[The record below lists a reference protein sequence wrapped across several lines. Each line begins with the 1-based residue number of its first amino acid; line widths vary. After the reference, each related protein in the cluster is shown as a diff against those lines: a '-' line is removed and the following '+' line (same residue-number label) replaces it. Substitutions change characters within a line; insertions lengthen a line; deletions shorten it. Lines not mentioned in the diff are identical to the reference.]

1 MKDYNIKI
9 NYVHFNINCV
19 YIGWSANIGFGV
31 LTIHQDNDDKPF
43 EVEIECLGDNFY
55 KQVLDKF
62 KEYLLKDYKI
72 IE

>member
-9 NYVHFNINCV
+9 NYVHFNTDCV
-19 YIGWSANIGFGV
+19 CIGWSANIGFGV

-43 EVEIECLGDNFY
+43 EVETECLGDNFY

>member
-1 MKDYNIKI
+1 MKDYDIEI
-9 NYVHFNINCV
+9 NYVHFNTNCA

-31 LTIHQDNDDKPF
+31 LTIHKDSDDKPF
-43 EVEIECLGDNFY
+43 EVETECLGDNFY

>member
-1 MKDYNIKI
+1 MKDYNIEI
-9 NYVHFNINCV
+9 NYVHFNTNCV

-31 LTIHQDNDDKPF
+31 LTIHQDNDDEPF
-43 EVEIECLGDNFY
+43 EIETECLGEEFY

>member
-1 MKDYNIKI
+1 M
-9 NYVHFNINCV
+9 
-19 YIGWSANIGFGV
+19 
-31 LTIHQDNDDKPF
+31 LTIHQDNDDKSF
-43 EVEIECLGDNFY
+43 EVETECLGDNFY